1 MPKHKKV
8 VQKRVMEIAS
18 VSLSMPA
25 MCVSGA
31 TIVNKVSFPKSVNKL
46 TVLVKLAVLNLDI
59 TSTNR
64 FALLAE
70 SDALTEVSN
79 SREEISCQNTNTS
92 LNVCAKAFV
101 PKNYDQTVS
110 KYTNVDK
117 NAECSNINKNNIEK
131 SQVKEFKHSNN
142 WDVKVDVMGN
152 EKVHEQRCKTARQ
165 IH

>member
-1 MPKHKKV
+1 MQKV
-8 VQKRVMEIAS
+8 VNKIGRNTLQAS
-18 VSLSMPA
+18 
-25 MCVSGA
+25 
-31 TIVNKVSFPKSVNKL
+31 KS
-46 TVLVKLAVLNLDI
+46 TYDTDI

>member
-64 FALLAE
+64 FQVL
-70 SDALTEVSN
+70 SN
-79 SREEISCQNTNTS
+79 MGACIDTS
-92 LNVCAKAFV
+92 ELHDKFLF
-101 PKNYDQTVS
+101 KNYVS
-110 KYTNVDK
+110 SMWRLKISFPDR
-117 NAECSNINKNNIEK
+117 A
-131 SQVKEFKHSNN
+131 
-142 WDVKVDVMGN
+142 
-152 EKVHEQRCKTARQ
+152 
-165 IH
+165 